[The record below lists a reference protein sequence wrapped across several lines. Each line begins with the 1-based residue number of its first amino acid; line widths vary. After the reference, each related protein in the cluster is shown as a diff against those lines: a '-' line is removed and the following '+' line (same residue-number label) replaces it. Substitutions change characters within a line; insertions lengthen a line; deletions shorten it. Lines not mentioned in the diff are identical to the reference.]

1 MEKLA
6 GLSHI
11 FVTVFLSNFAAIMVI
26 PAITDV
32 TMSAV
37 CPGKDECS
45 LAIYLSG
52 FQQAIVGLGTV
63 VMMPLIG
70 NLSDVYGRKALLT
83 LPLTISIIPLVVLAY
98 SRTTSFFYVY
108 FAFRTLTA
116 MVSEGSVQCL
126 ALAYVADNVSERQRG
141 SAIGVL
147 SGIGSSAFV
156 CGTLASRF
164 LSPARIFQVAAIVS
178 MIAAVYMR
186 VFLKDT
192 ACDDVALTRPIL
204 KTDPETIPPD
214 GKSSRRVQVFKKIPL
229 PKDLMCL
236 LKSSVTFSQV
246 AFVAFFNSLAE
257 GGLQAS
263 LLYFLR
269 ARFNFNKDQFADLL
283 LILSIAGTI
292 SQLLFMPMLAPAI
305 GEGKLLSIGL
315 FVGFS
320 NMLLNS
326 IAWSVWVPYVVAVC
340 GMFAVFS
347 TPCLRSIVSKQAG
360 PNEQGMV
367 QGCISGIS
375 SFANII
381 SPLIFSPLTAL
392 FLSEKAPFHFPGF
405 SILCIG
411 LVSMVAFIQSI
422 MIRVSPPTSSNNV
435 SDNDCTEA

>member
-6 GLSHI
+6 SLSHL
-11 FVTVFLSNFAAIMVI
+11 FVTVFLSNFATILVI
-26 PAITDV
+26 PALTDV
-32 TMSAV
+32 TLSAV
-37 CPGKDECS
+37 CPGQVECS
-45 LAIYLSG
+45 LAIYLTG
-52 FQQAIVGLGTV
+52 FQQAIIGLGTV

-83 LPLTISIIPLVVLAY
+83 LPLTLSIIPLVILSY
-98 SRTTSFFYVY
+98 SRSTSFFYVY
-108 FAFRTLTA
+108 YVLRTLTA

-126 ALAYVADNVSERQRG
+126 ALAYVADNISERERG

-164 LSPARIFQVAAIVS
+164 LSPARLFQVAAFVS

-192 ACDDVALTRPIL
+192 ARDEVALTRPIL
-204 KTDPETIPPD
+204 KTDPETIPSD
-214 GKSSRRVQVFKKIPL
+214 EKSSRRVQVFKKIPSS
-229 PKDLMCL
+229 KDIVCL
-236 LKSSVTFSQV
+236 LKSSVTFSQL
-246 AFVAFFNSLAE
+246 ALVAFFNSLVE
-257 GGLQAS
+257 GGVNAS
-263 LLYFLR
+263 LLYFLK
-269 ARFNFNKDQFADLL
+269 ARFYFNKDQFADIMLL
-283 LILSIAGTI
+283 VSIAGTI
-292 SQLLFMPMLAPAI
+292 SQLLVMPLLAPVI
-305 GEGKLLSIGL
+305 REEKLLSIGL

-320 NMLLNS
+320 NMLLES
-326 IAWSVWVPYVVAVC
+326 IAWSIWIPYVVAVL
-340 GMFAVFS
+340 GVFAFFAS
-347 TPCLRSIVSKQAG
+347 PCLRSIVSKQAG
-360 PNEQGMV
+360 PDEQGMV

-411 LVSMVAFIQSI
+411 LAAMVAFILSL
-422 MIRVSPPTSSNNV
+422 MIRVSPHTSSDKV
-435 SDNDCTEA
+435 SNNDCTEA